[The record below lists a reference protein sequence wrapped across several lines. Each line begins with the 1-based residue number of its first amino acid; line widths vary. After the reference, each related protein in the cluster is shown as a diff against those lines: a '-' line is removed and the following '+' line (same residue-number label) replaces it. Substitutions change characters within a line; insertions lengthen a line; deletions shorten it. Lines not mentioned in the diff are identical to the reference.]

1 MDYIQKIEN
10 DRLKQIMEQN
20 ISYLDNIAEQMK
32 LGYVSVFAGAGLS
45 IESGYVDWKRLL
57 APLCKQMRLDANVD
71 LTELAQYYKNQYGR
85 QGLNDVVF
93 NEFAKIP
100 QSNKNVS
107 WLARLPIKEYWT
119 TNYDDVLERTIGEQ
133 GRVVETIINQE
144 SFKYHDPKRD
154 VVVYKMHGDKRYP
167 DDVVLTRED
176 YQRYDD
182 NRQLFTKLLSVE
194 LVSRTF
200 LFIGFS
206 FNDPNLERILSIA
219 KSSLNSRTLPR
230 HYCFMRKV
238 QITDY
243 GTDEEIQTGDAF
255 EKFIQANNY
264 QKLRIKDMANY
275 GIYTILIDNFEQ
287 ITGMLKYL
295 YNKHIADNVF
305 VSGGIDPR
313 GKEAYGGFNRS
324 QAEPTDL
331 SRAEPTDLS
340 RAEPTGLSRAELTGL
355 SRAEHFL
362 TDLGKALVDN
372 GFRIYTAFGAGVGNY
387 ILSGVINSQEN
398 GLHNSDV
405 ADSKI
410 HISSLIGLEEEE
422 RKIIRKRLIGQCSST
437 IFLFGRVKDE
447 ENGKKSGIWQEYEI
461 AEECGNFM
469 IPVRETGLSAERIFK
484 ELVEKGKVP
493 DSLLFLK
500 NNHMKEEELVDG
512 IIEALKEYR
521 EKEGKRL
528 KDELFSDIGIDSTGV
543 FISYHYDIDSGTA
556 KEITKIVNE
565 DENSHYMVVRE
576 EQKKKDDE
584 SIRQW
589 IDKMLKK
596 TRITVLLLSRQTL
609 EREYVSYEL
618 NESLS
623 QGHLLLPILIDSQEN
638 DFSEEDEIIFLRR
651 LREAAKNGNL
661 EMKKWYREEGE
672 KNIVRW
678 LDEMSA
684 DKNCFGGNCVRG
696 MLQ

>member
-243 GTDEEIQTGDAF
+243 GTDEEIQTSDAF

-305 VSGGIDPR
+305 VSGGIDPG
-313 GKEAYGGFNRS
+313 GKEGYGGFNRS
-324 QAEPTDL
+324 QKEQ
-331 SRAEPTDLS
+331 
-340 RAEPTGLSRAELTGL
+340 TGL

-405 ADSKI
+405 AGRKI
-410 HISSLIGLEEEE
+410 HISSLIGMEEEE
-422 RKIIRKRLIGQCSST
+422 RKTIRKRLIGQCSST
-437 IFLFGRVKDE
+437 IFLFGRVKDD

-469 IPVRETGLSAERIFK
+469 IPVRETGLSAERIFEKLAQK
-484 ELVEKGKVP
+484 EKLP
-493 DSLLFLK
+493 DSLSFLK
-500 NNHMKEEELVDG
+500 DNHEKEEELVEG
-512 IIEALKEYR
+512 IIGALKEYR

-556 KEITKIVNE
+556 KEITQIVNE

-576 EQKKKDDE
+576 EQKKNDDE

-618 NESLS
+618 KESLS

-638 DFSEEDEIIFLRR
+638 DFSEEDEKFFLCR
-651 LREAAKNGNL
+651 LREAAKNENL

-684 DKNCFGGNCVRG
+684 YKNCFGGNCVRG